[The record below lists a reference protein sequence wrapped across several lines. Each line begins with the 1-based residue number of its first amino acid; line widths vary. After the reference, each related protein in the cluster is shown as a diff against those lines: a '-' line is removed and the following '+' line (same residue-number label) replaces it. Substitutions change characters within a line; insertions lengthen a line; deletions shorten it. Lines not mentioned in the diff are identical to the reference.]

1 VPRFVFKN
9 RTFVPKQQVQPFLI
23 LSGAYQYSNYVLSS
37 RFGNKRDDYALYQC
51 FLQFKYRYIVSF
63 QRNSSRIPQMHRHG
77 CIYNRRS
84 AYLSGF
90 CSGKGRGQQDAE
102 HVMPYSL

>member
-1 VPRFVFKN
+1 MWAYASVCVQESHV
-9 RTFVPKQQVQPFLI
+9 RTKATGSVLPL
-23 LSGAYQYSNYVLSS
+23 LSS
-37 RFGNKRDDYALYQC
+37 RFGNKRDDYVLYEC
-51 FLQFKYRYIVSF
+51 FLKFKYRYIVSF
-63 QRNSSRIPQMHRHG
+63 QYTSRIPQMQRHG

-90 CSGKGRGQQDAE
+90 YSGKGRGQQDAE